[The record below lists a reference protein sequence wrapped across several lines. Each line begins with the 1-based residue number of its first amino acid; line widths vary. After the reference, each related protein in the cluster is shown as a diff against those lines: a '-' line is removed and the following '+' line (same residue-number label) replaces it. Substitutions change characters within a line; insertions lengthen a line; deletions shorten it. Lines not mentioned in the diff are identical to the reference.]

1 MLAQGK
7 PVQESVPAL
16 PEGVAFCPHC
26 GSENRDN
33 AGFCKSC
40 GGSLKDKGQAKP
52 APVSTIPPKPQVSQL
67 GTPSKPPVKYKKV
80 VPAGPPQVLA
90 PVAPPFDPTQE
101 PVKRE
106 RPPGPMQP
114 PAKSVSPP
122 KEAPVV
128 RAASVPPQPAQ
139 SQQVQQIQQ
148 VQQQAAP
155 PPPVVQQQKAA
166 APGVTQSNDTECPEG
181 DSLIEGFSTV
191 QDGRYQIVRKLGT
204 GGTGRIFLARD
215 EKMGYEVVLKELH
228 PVSSSPETL
237 KYLEKR
243 FMEEAKLLFRLN
255 HVGFPRVIDYFSEK
269 GRLFI
274 IMQYIQGSNLYTLLL
289 EQPGRRFP
297 VDTCLEW
304 LLKMLELLVIL
315 QNHEPPIIH
324 RDIKPANMM
333 LDKNGQLYL
342 VDFGFARVVDPEGS
356 QTRVGTFGYASP
368 EHYSG
373 KFVISSD
380 IFSLGA
386 TFHHLLT
393 GENPQQRK
401 DPFRYPPIKNFL
413 PDFPDDLQKI
423 FDKMMNLSK
432 AFRYQN
438 AAEAKTDLEAYMKS
452 RR

>member
-1 MLAQGK
+1 M
-7 PVQESVPAL
+7 PS
-16 PEGVAFCPHC
+16 
-26 GSENRDN
+26 R
-33 AGFCKSC
+33 
-40 GGSLKDKGQAKP
+40 
-52 APVSTIPPKPQVSQL
+52 T
-67 GTPSKPPVKYKKV
+67 TPSQPPVKYKKV

-90 PVAPPFDPTQE
+90 PIAPPFDPNQE
-101 PVKRE
+101 IVKRE
-106 RPPGPMQP
+106 RPTAPAQSSLP
-114 PAKSVSPP
+114 PAQPAAKPNV
-122 KEAPVV
+122 APDV
-128 RAASVPPQPAQ
+128 RAAAPVQ
-139 SQQVQQIQQ
+139 S
-148 VQQQAAP
+148 P
-155 PPPVVQQQKAA
+155 PPPKQPAAQTQTPPPPPHQKQF
-166 APGVTQSNDTECPEG
+166 APATAETHEGSEG
-181 DSLIEGFSTV
+181 DSLIDGFSTV
-191 QDGRYQIVRKLGT
+191 QDGRYQIMRKLGT

-255 HVGFPRVIDYFSEK
+255 HAGFPRVIDYFTEK

-274 IMQYIQGSNLYTLLL
+274 IMQYIQGSNLYTLLMQ
-289 EQPGRRFP
+289 QPGRKFP
-297 VDTCLEW
+297 LETCTGW
-304 LLKMLELLVIL
+304 LGKMLELLIIL
-315 QNHEPPIIH
+315 QSHEPPIIH

-333 LDKNGQLYL
+333 LDNNGQLYL

-368 EHYSG
+368 EHFSG
-373 KFVISSD
+373 KFVVSSD

-401 DPFRYPPIKNFL
+401 DPFRYPPITNFV
-413 PDFPDDLQKI
+413 PDFPEDMQKI

-438 AAEAKTDLEAYMKS
+438 AAEAKADLDLFREKYNI
-452 RR
+452 